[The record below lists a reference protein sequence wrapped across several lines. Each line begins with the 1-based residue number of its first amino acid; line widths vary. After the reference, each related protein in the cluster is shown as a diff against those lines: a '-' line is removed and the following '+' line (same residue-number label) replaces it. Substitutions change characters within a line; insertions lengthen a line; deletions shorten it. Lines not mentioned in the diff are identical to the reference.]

1 MVSYKATT
9 DEVILESAS
18 LTEERKVKSEF
29 FEDKA
34 KSILSSVFHLA
45 NVSTYHLVF
54 IIKFFITLDIL
65 FCYITPII
73 KVPVALD
80 L

>member
-45 NVSTYHLVF
+45 NVSTIYLKVVF
-54 IIKFFITLDIL
+54 NIQFF
-65 FCYITPII
+65 
-73 KVPVALD
+73 KK
-80 L
+80 

>member
-45 NVSTYHLVF
+45 NVSTIYLSS
-54 IIKFFITLDIL
+54 IQYSNL
-65 FCYITPII
+65 
-73 KVPVALD
+73 
-80 L
+80 

>member
-45 NVSTYHLVF
+45 NVSTIHLVF
-54 IIKFFITLDIL
+54 NIQFF
-65 FCYITPII
+65 
-73 KVPVALD
+73 KK
-80 L
+80 